1 MNIPRAMVG
10 EPTSPTP
17 AKDDLSLTISAL
29 ALRMG
34 VAPGTLRTWDRCYG
48 VSPTDHSS
56 GSDRRYTTQ
65 DVLRVGLMRHFLSHG
80 TEPAE
85 AARLAQAVS
94 TDTVVPVG
102 DTTLT
107 APGAAAG
114 TISLR
119 VA

>member
-10 EPTSPTP
+10 TLTSPTP
-17 AKDDLSLTISAL
+17 ARDGPLLTTSAL

-34 VAPGTLRTWDRCYG
+34 VAPGTLRTWDRRYG

-94 TDTVVPVG
+94 TDTALPVG
-102 DTTLT
+102 ER
-107 APGAAAG
+107 PSGANRPA
-114 TISLR
+114 
-119 VA
+119 